1 VERFNDFIDLEEV
14 DHEDVKMRLFAQSFS
29 GEVKKWFRGLRAGSI
44 NTFQVFETTFLRK
57 WEDKKNPL
65 QFLTQYKNLKRDPAE
80 TIQEFLARFMRV
92 YGSIPAD
99 VKPSTEVAKMH
110 FVDAFDNDVSLF
122 LREIRSSKLTDMIE
136 DAVEV
141 EANLMASSKMKGRM
155 EEKNQT

>member
-29 GEVKKWFRGLRAGSI
+29 GEVKKWFRGLREGSI

-80 TIQEFLARFMRV
+80 TI
-92 YGSIPAD
+92 
-99 VKPSTEVAKMH
+99 
-110 FVDAFDNDVSLF
+110 
-122 LREIRSSKLTDMIE
+122 
-136 DAVEV
+136 
-141 EANLMASSKMKGRM
+141 
-155 EEKNQT
+155 